1 MKQSR
6 PKQTGLGWPQTFIKI
21 LQIMKLA
28 TFFLFIGC
36 LQVSATA
43 FSQKKLITLS
53 LKDVSLPKV
62 FSAITEQTD
71 YLFLYNNEKL
81 KGAERKINIRVKE
94 ATIQQVMDVCL
105 KGFPFSY
112 KIMDKTVVIVPKR
125 TNFSEQEEQIQ
136 VVQPV
141 EISGRVADTT
151 GAPLIGVSVKI
162 KGTNKG
168 TITDENGNFELEL
181 NDENAVLVFSYVG
194 YKTKE
199 VPLNGRSTINVT
211 LETSASELNQLV
223 VVGYGTKKKVNLTG
237 AVSVIDS
244 KEINKRAV
252 NNSVQALRGLAPNLN
267 ISMTS
272 DAGYSDASMNLNI
285 RGTGSLSSSAP
296 YILIDGVRATQE
308 ELSAL
313 NPINIESIS
322 VLKDAASAA
331 IYGAQAAYGVILV
344 KTKEGRKGQEL
355 KVGISSSL
363 RFSKLIYVPKT
374 LNSLVYSKFINEAS
388 KNYANQVFIPE
399 EQIEKIKAFMNGEL
413 KYGTAPVPNAPNQ
426 WLGIGEG
433 RSSDWYSG
441 FANTDWWDVMYKD
454 VGFEQKHDI
463 YVSGGTEKLTYY
475 ASGGFFQDPG
485 QFYYGDENENF
496 RRLNYNSSVSADIT
510 NWLTISNITRFYQIN
525 NTFPATLEADSR
537 GRLFHDMMRWSP
549 LVPLKTPP
557 VKDSLGNI
565 IIPEQ
570 LTTLAGYNENNG
582 FNKYQINNLVSTF
595 KANIKVTDNLSLKG
609 DYTFKKNWYERTLNY
624 KKWTFYG
631 PQGEPSLIYNANE
644 NQIKKDWRRTSYTS
658 FNLYA
663 DYKKSFLDKH
673 NFHLLIGYQQEEN
686 NYERVQVGRKDVIA
700 DYLNSYNIAVG
711 DIIEMN
717 NPISTWGTMGA
728 FGRLSYNFKEKYLV
742 EFNGR
747 YDGSS
752 KFAEGHRFGFFPSV
766 SVGYNIFKEKFWEPL
781 SRVINTMKIRASYGK
796 LGNQNVAGYLYL
808 PSIPI
813 NTELNWA
820 MGGARPIYT
829 GIPDIISPNIT
840 WETSTTKNL
849 GFDLTF
855 LNSRLSASIDIYQRQ
870 TDNMFGPSSA
880 LPAALGADPPETNS
894 ASLSTKGFELTVG
907 WRDAIQDFNYNV
919 NLMLSD
925 NVSTITQYNNP
936 TKVLND
942 DNYYVGETMG
952 EIWGFKAKDLFQSE
966 SEVEKYTSQ
975 VDLSYFGT
983 GWQPGDV
990 KYLDLNGDGKVN
1002 VGENTVSNPGDRI
1015 IIGNSHP
1022 RYHVSLSAGASWKN
1036 FDFYMLWQGVGKR
1049 DLFLDSYAS
1058 LFWGWNSQGHSH
1070 LTEAAL
1076 DHWSKDNPNGYLPI
1090 PLLSGGRSGFGKDRH
1105 PSTRYL
1111 LNGAYVR
1118 LKSLNIGYTLPTSLT
1133 QKIKINNVRFFI
1145 SGENLLTITDMWPTL
1160 DPEIAYVGARRR
1172 TSDGR
1177 AYPLSQVYTFGFN
1190 ITF

>member
-6 PKQTGLGWPQTFIKI
+6 PMQIGFGWPPSSKKFFR
-21 LQIMKLA
+21 IMKLA
-28 TFFLFIGC
+28 TFFLLIGWM
-36 LQVSATA
+36 QVSATA
-43 FSQKKLITLS
+43 YSQEKLITLS
-53 LKDVSLPKV
+53 LKDASLPTV
-62 FSAITEQTD
+62 FSAIAKQSD
-71 YLFLYNNEKL
+71 YLFLYNNDNLNNTSPKVNVE
-81 KGAERKINIRVKE
+81 VKE
-94 ATIQQVMDVCL
+94 ATIEQVMAQCL
-105 KGFPFSY
+105 NGLPFSY
-112 KIMDKTVVIVPKR
+112 KIMDKTVVIIPKHN
-125 TNFSEQEEQIQ
+125 TAAKQQLSKVIKQMQ
-136 VVQPV
+136 V
-141 EISGRVADTT
+141 SGRVTDST

-162 KGTNKG
+162 KGANKG
-168 TITDENGNFELEL
+168 AITNDDGRFQLEL
-181 NDENAVLVFSYVG
+181 QDENAVLVFSYVG

-199 VPLNGRSTINVT
+199 VQVNGRSMLNIT
-211 LETSASELNQLV
+211 LESSSSELNQLI

-237 AVSVIDS
+237 AVSVINAEDIS
-244 KEINKRAV
+244 KRTV

-267 ISMTS
+267 IGLTNNGGAS
-272 DAGYSDASMNLNI
+272 DATMSLNI
-285 RGTGSLSSSAP
+285 RGVGSLSSSAP
-296 YILIDGVRATQE
+296 YILIDGVRATQA

-344 KTKEGRKGQEL
+344 KTKTGRQNQKL
-355 KVGISSSL
+355 SVGISSSL
-363 RFSKLIYVPKT
+363 RLSKLIFVPS
-374 LNSLVYSKFINEAS
+374 SLDALTYAKEINQAS
-388 KNYANQVFIPE
+388 QNYANQTFIPE

-454 VGFEQKHDI
+454 FGFTQKHDVF
-463 YVSGGTEKLTYY
+463 VSGGTKKLTYY

-485 QFYYGDENENF
+485 QFYYGDKNENF
-496 RRLNYNSSVSADIT
+496 RRLNYNSTISADVT
-510 NWLTISNITRFYQIN
+510 DWLTISNVTRFYQVN
-525 NTFPATLEADSR
+525 NIFPATLEAGSR

-557 VKDSLGNI
+557 VKDSAGNI
-565 IIPEQ
+565 IVPEQ

-595 KANIKVTDNLSLKG
+595 KADVKITDHLSIKG
-609 DYTFKKNWYERTLNY
+609 DYTFKKDWYERTLNY
-624 KKWTFYG
+624 KKWIFYG
-631 PQGEPSLIYNANE
+631 PQGEPSLIYQANN
-644 NQIKKDWRRTSYTS
+644 NQIKKEWRRTNYTS
-658 FNLYA
+658 INVYA
-663 DYKKSFLDKH
+663 NYDRSFSAH
-673 NFHLLIGYQQEEN
+673 NFHLLVGYQQEEN
-686 NYERVQVGRKDVIA
+686 NHEKLQVGRKAVIA
-700 DYLNSYNIAVG
+700 DYLNSINVSVG
-711 DIIEMN
+711 DIIDLD
-717 NPISTWGTMGA
+717 NPISAWGTMGV
-728 FGRLSYNFKEKYLV
+728 FGRLSYNYQEKYIF

-752 KFAEGHRFGFFPSV
+752 KFAPHHRWGFFPSV
-766 SVGYNIFKEKFWEPL
+766 SLGYNIYKEKFWESL
-781 SRVINTMKIRASYGK
+781 SPVINTLKIRASYGK
-796 LGNQNVAGYLYL
+796 LGNQNVDGYLYL

-820 MGGARPIYT
+820 IGGERPVYT
-829 GIPDIISPNIT
+829 KIPGIISPDIT

-855 LNSRLSASIDIYQRQ
+855 LNNRLSASIDIYQRQ

-880 LPAALGADPPETNS
+880 LPAALGTDPPQTNS
-894 ASLSTKGFELTVG
+894 ASLSTKGFELVIG
-907 WRDAIQDFNYNV
+907 WRDAVQDFNYNI

-925 NVSTITQYNNP
+925 NVSTITQYNNS
-936 TKVLND
+936 TNVLKTD
-942 DNYYVGETMG
+942 SWYVGQTIG
-952 EIWGFKAKDLFQSE
+952 EIWGFKANELFQSE

-990 KYLDLNGDGKVN
+990 KYLDLNGDGKVD
-1002 VGENTVSNPGDRI
+1002 VGENTVDNPGDRI
-1015 IIGNSHP
+1015 IIGNDHP
-1022 RYHVSLSAGASWKN
+1022 RYHISLSAGASWKN
-1036 FDFYMLWQGVGKR
+1036 FDFQMLWQGIGKR

-1070 LTEAAL
+1070 LTKASL
-1076 DHWSKDNPNGYLPI
+1076 DHWSKDNPGGYLPI
-1090 PLLSGGRSGFGKDRH
+1090 PLLSGGRSGFGKDRY

-1111 LNGAYVR
+1111 LNGAYIR
-1118 LKSLNIGYTLPTSLT
+1118 LKSLNIGYTLPASLT
-1133 QKIKINNVRFFI
+1133 KRIKINSVRFFI
-1145 SGENLLTITDMWPTL
+1145 GGENLLTFTNMWPTL
-1160 DPEIAYVGARRR
+1160 DPEIAYVGKKDR